1 LSLIDKEDV
10 IKFCFL
16 IFAYFITIIFEL
28 FSLAMVLPVV
38 NIFFSD
44 SAIAENTM
52 LFKFLNSP
60 LIQNNKYIIL
70 GIFLMSFLL
79 KNTIIILITKVKY
92 NYLFY
97 IQSKVSKKI
106 YKSYITK
113 PYDFFL
119 KNSSSS
125 LSNIVVAQSQ
135 SIKAIIEVFITFIV
149 EGFLVLFMLIF
160 LILFNAKITLSLI
173 ILFLILYT
181 FFFPYLKKITRKLGT
196 ERIQYGKQIMKIVNE
211 SFGGIKTVKIYKK
224 ENFFKQLFYK
234 ISDKTWAVENKNIF
248 LLEVPRYF
256 IEMLLILIFISIVFY
271 FSINNY
277 NNEYIITFCTLFL
290 IALYRL
296 MPSFNKILASI
307 HNFRFYIPTLNII
320 SKEMDALKNYEEEI
334 KKRNITKEKN
344 LSYHLDD
351 LSFKNHISLKNISFK
366 YKKSNDHIFKN
377 LNFTIKKKQI
387 YWNNWP

>member
-1 LSLIDKEDV
+1 MFLELNKTLSLIDKEDV

-125 LSNIVVAQSQ
+125 LSNIVVSQSQ
-135 SIKAIIEVFITFIV
+135 SIKAIIEVFIIFIV

-160 LILFNAKITLSLI
+160 CKFQNFKNQKFAKIEI
-173 ILFLILYT
+173 
-181 FFFPYLKKITRKLGT
+181 PQKLKK
-196 ERIQYGKQIMKIVNE
+196 
-211 SFGGIKTVKIYKK
+211 
-224 ENFFKQLFYK
+224 
-234 ISDKTWAVENKNIF
+234 
-248 LLEVPRYF
+248 
-256 IEMLLILIFISIVFY
+256 
-271 FSINNY
+271 
-277 NNEYIITFCTLFL
+277 
-290 IALYRL
+290 
-296 MPSFNKILASI
+296 
-307 HNFRFYIPTLNII
+307 
-320 SKEMDALKNYEEEI
+320 
-334 KKRNITKEKN
+334 
-344 LSYHLDD
+344 
-351 LSFKNHISLKNISFK
+351 
-366 YKKSNDHIFKN
+366 
-377 LNFTIKKKQI
+377 
-387 YWNNWP
+387 